1 MPTPPYLF
9 DCATPVL
16 ATTTRVMRADAT
28 PNAPTDNR
36 RTLELRQDQYGER
49 PTSLNGAYPR
59 DLVIVTGDDE
69 ILSEWVAF
77 GGPLG
82 EAAAEHLAALMAA
95 EQRRLDALA
104 LLEAAPPLPEATAE
118 RTATREA
125 QGVYS
130 REYAAAAEERARRE
144 AAVAAAEAELHKMDN
159 ARTFLIRW
167 SEQGEGWGQWND
179 RYVTAYTE
187 GVSAGLDLPPP
198 VNWAGAEME
207 AALDIAFEGAKWRLV
222 EMAYWRVVLANGR
235 TLGWRSEH
243 PKQALAQAVVY
254 WNRGQEWLAYL
265 AKTGRIVGSDWRGE
279 QLGTGRTPSVEH
291 AAKLAGLTEEEVIAA
306 CAGISVEELIA
317 SGQGYGALEHVA
329 TYGRCPSGP
338 VGPYYHWARKAV

>member
-9 DCATPVL
+9 DCAVPVL

-36 RTLELRQDQYGER
+36 RTLELRPDQYDGR

-69 ILSEWVAF
+69 ILSEWAAL

-104 LLEAAPPLPEATAE
+104 LLEAAPTLPEATAE
-118 RTATREA
+118 RTATRAA
-125 QGVYS
+125 QDAYS
-130 REYAAAAEERARRE
+130 REYAAAAEELARRE
-144 AAVAAAEAELHKMDN
+144 AAVTTAEVELHKMDN
-159 ARTFLIRW
+159 ARAFLIRW

-187 GVSAGLDLPPP
+187 GISAGLDLPPP
-198 VNWAGAEME
+198 VRWVGAEME
-207 AALDIAFEGAKWRLV
+207 AALDAAFPGAQWRVV
-222 EMAYWRVVLANGR
+222 EMRYWRVVLANGR
-235 TLGWRSEH
+235 TLVWYNHDPES
-243 PKQALAQAVVY
+243 ALADTIIY
-254 WNRGQEWLAYL
+254 
-265 AKTGRIVGSDWRGE
+265 
-279 QLGTGRTPSVEH
+279 
-291 AAKLAGLTEEEVIAA
+291 
-306 CAGISVEELIA
+306 
-317 SGQGYGALEHVA
+317 
-329 TYGRCPSGP
+329 
-338 VGPYYHWARKAV
+338 